1 LRTPEGRQHPLRWR
15 FEIAAIRVGIAAL
28 DALPEASATALAAAG
43 GAALS
48 RVENRRRALAL
59 ANLRLALPAS
69 SAAER
74 RTLLRDNFAE
84 LARCASEWARLPS
97 LDARTIAERVEIHGL
112 EHIEAAYRR
121 GRGVLVATAH
131 YGHWELVLRALGLA
145 LAEREVTAVGREQ
158 SNPYLQAMVEE
169 RRRLGGIE
177 PIGQRA
183 TEILRAL
190 RRNAGIGLLVDQYFS
205 ERRGG
210 ILVPFLGWGAW
221 TNPGPATLS
230 VRTGCALL
238 VAHVQRVEGPR
249 HRIVVEPELSIP
261 DEPDRPHAI
270 RRLTE
275 LINDAIGRF
284 VLRDPVHWL
293 WTTHRFRNSPDID
306 PEHYERA
313 RSARR

>member
-1 LRTPEGRQHPLRWR
+1 MRTPERRQHPLRWR
-15 FEIAAIRVGIAAL
+15 FEIAAIRAGVAAL
-28 DALPEASATALAAAG
+28 DALPEANATALAAAS
-43 GAALS
+43 GAGLA
-48 RVENRRRALAL
+48 RVASRRRALAL
-59 ANLRLALPAS
+59 ANLRLALPES
-69 SAAER
+69 SDAER
-74 RTLLRDNFAE
+74 RSLLRDNFAE

-97 LDARTIAERVEIHGL
+97 LDAPTIAKRAEIRGL

-145 LAEREVTAVGREQ
+145 LGEREVTAVGREQ

-210 ILVPFLGWGAW
+210 ILVPFLGRRAW
-221 TNPGPATLS
+221 TNPGPATLA

-249 HRIVVEPELSIP
+249 HRIVVEPGLSFP
-261 DEPDRPHAI
+261 DESDRPHAI
-270 RRLTE
+270 RSLTE
-275 LINDAIGRF
+275 RINDSIGRF
-284 VLRDPVHWL
+284 VLRAPVHWL
-293 WTTHRFRNSPDID
+293 WATHRFRNSPDVA

-313 RSARR
+313 RSTHR